1 MNKEQEMLKARTIVT
16 QLDLNEGVWDAEHKG
31 LYSENGKRFLRYER
45 PKNLKGADPDTFQLK
60 PGVEVICEKA
70 FSEYYSPL
78 TSFVIPESVV
88 AIGDEAFQQMK
99 LPQYGSIT
107 ITKGLKY
114 IGHHIFGNTHGILDV
129 VFEEGITDIDIAN
142 VLSFPAALT
151 VYLPSTLKSI
161 GDGGFGGMELSHIY
175 LAEGNK
181 HFCIEN
187 GVLYDYAKTTLLRCP
202 VTKRGELKIP
212 EGVTTIAPHALQLCG
227 WQDAIDAEPEPK
239 LYVTLPSSLTT
250 IKKSAFRASWLE
262 SIYIPSNVSIIED
275 CSFEWPVSL
284 AIEVAPENNRYEVRN
299 HLLIDKKEKKVI
311 YGFSDDIEIPDD
323 IKSIADNA
331 LGHLQPKSIVIP
343 EGVSFIGIWNLNLN
357 TLLQISL
364 PSTLQHISRE
374 SFWGSNYAVN
384 QTIVVPSGMGDVFKE
399 KLYGDDYDIRSYI
412 KEIEKNLIISDDGRT
427 VLGVYDTSIISIEI
441 PFGIETIGESA
452 FDGCW
457 LLREVVLPQTVKQ
470 IKGWAFH
477 GCKYLR
483 SINLPLGLKKIE
495 RYTFYD
501 CKFLENIDI
510 PYGVEEIEEGA
521 FLWCDS
527 LKSIKIPGSVKELDQ
542 YEIFNACKDLKKIEL
557 EEGVEKL
564 AGNFWMCTSVKT
576 FIIPKSLKILDG
588 YVFTHMTALKKVIL
602 PKDSNFALIDGVLYT
617 KDMKCL
623 IRYFPYLHK
632 KDSRF
637 KVPMSVRSIDV
648 SAFRDCQ
655 HLEEII
661 IPDKVT
667 SIGRWAFEG
676 CKMLKRMVLPK
687 NLKELGQLAFYN
699 CSSLSEVVLP
709 SKLES
714 IELMTFSGCDSL
726 HSIYIP
732 ESIRSIDNAFGLS
745 IREYIV
751 SPRNKH
757 FASIDGVL
765 YNKKKTLLIEMPR
778 GRNLTEFT
786 IPDSVKG
793 IGHDAFRC
801 YDTLKHVVFPRGLK
815 RIGSS
820 AFWGCD
826 SLLEVDLPDGIDYIS
841 EEAFQDCK
849 ALTTVKLP
857 NRLKII
863 GDNAF
868 RGCDNLSSIT
878 LPPSVYRIGT
888 VALPF
893 KLKELHV
900 GYKNLKNTCPNYCPM
915 PENEEKTILY
925 VPKGTKEMYKKNDT
939 FGNFM
944 NIVEE

>member
-299 HLLIDKKEKKVI
+299 HLLIDKKEKKVM

-427 VLGVYDTSIISIEI
+427 VLGVYDNSITSVEI
-441 PFGIETIGESA
+441 PFGIETIGERA
-452 FDGCW
+452 FEGCW

-483 SINLPLGLKKIE
+483 SINLPLGLKRIE
-495 RYTFYD
+495 SHTFYD

-521 FLWCDS
+521 FMWCES
-527 LKSIKIPGSVKELDQ
+527 LKSIIIPGSIKVLDK
-542 YEIFNACKDLKKIEL
+542 YDIFSVCENLKKVEL

-564 AGNFWMCTSVKT
+564 MGTFWMCKSVKT
-576 FIIPKSLKILDG
+576 FIIPRSLKVLDG
-588 YVFTHMTALKKVIL
+588 FVFTHMTAIKKVIL

-623 IRYFPYLHK
+623 IRYFPNLHK
-632 KDSRF
+632 NDSTF
-637 KVPMSVRSIDV
+637 VVPKSVRTIDV
-648 SAFRDCQ
+648 SAFRECRN
-655 HLEEII
+655 LEEII
-661 IPDKVT
+661 IPDNVT
-667 SIGRWAFEG
+667 SIGRWAFEE
-676 CKMLKRMVLPK
+676 CKKLKRIVLPPK
-687 NLKELGQLAFYN
+687 LKELGQLAFRG
-699 CSSLSEVVLP
+699 CSSLSEVVLS

-714 IELMTFSGCDSL
+714 IEYSSFGGCDSL

-786 IPDSVKG
+786 IPDSVKT
-793 IGHDAFRC
+793 IGYDAFRC

-815 RIGSS
+815 KIGTS
-820 AFWGCD
+820 AFWECK
-826 SLLEVDLPDGIDYIS
+826 SLIEVNLPDGLDYIC
-841 EEAFQDCK
+841 EEAFMNCES
-849 ALTTVKLP
+849 LRSVKLP
-857 NRLKII
+857 RRLKSI
-863 GDNAF
+863 GDCAF
-868 RGCDNLSSIT
+868 RGCDKVTSIT
-878 LPPSVYRIGT
+878 IPPSVYYIGIT
-888 VALPF
+888 ALPLN
-893 KLKELHV
+893 LKELHI
-900 GYKNLKNTCPNYCPM
+900 GYKDPTLSKCNFSPIFNNI
-915 PENEEKTILY
+915 EDVILY
-925 VPKGTKEMYKKNDT
+925 VPKGTKEKYKKDET
-939 FGNFM
+939 FGVFL